1 MVRHSTK
8 LFVVVCLCF
17 SAGVDIQ
24 AQASAG
30 PSHASSVPLATIEH
44 ADITLEP
51 DGLTIELALSAPF
64 LPQGMRLTNPDRL
77 VFDFPGFTLRA
88 GNRHMPINRGPVRK
102 FRAALFQSDPPTTR
116 IVIDLKEPVNFDV
129 KSVGN
134 KVVIDIPFP
143 KTSSG
148 SAHALTPSIGRVE
161 EGVVWEAGPSP
172 RAAKQRRILIRTLCL
187 WRSGNK
193 LGAWCRRCSADLA
206 SLEHFGAKNY
216 GGALLRYQDAIEGK
230 QDGK

>member
-1 MVRHSTK
+1 MVLQPIAGSVMVRHSTK
-8 LFVVVCLCF
+8 FFVVVCLCF
-17 SAGVDIQ
+17 SARVDIQ

-64 LPQGMRLTNPDRL
+64 LPQGVALTNPDRL

-88 GNRHMPINRGPVRK
+88 GNRQMQVNNGPVRK

-116 IVIDLKEPVNFDV
+116 IVIDLKEQVNFAV

-148 SAHALTPSIGRVE
+148 SAHALTPAMGRVE
-161 EGVVWEAGPSP
+161 EGVVWAGRPQPSCCEANAGS
-172 RAAKQRRILIRTLCL
+172 
-187 WRSGNK
+187 
-193 LGAWCRRCSADLA
+193 
-206 SLEHFGAKNY
+206 
-216 GGALLRYQDAIEGK
+216 
-230 QDGK
+230 